1 MNEEIFR
8 TIVPLPEAPFRI
20 GAAERVLC
28 VGSCFADE
36 MGRRFEED
44 HFPTLANPF
53 GVMYNPASIL
63 HTMERLTTQN
73 HYAKAPLSTGEGL
86 GEALPTREGPG
97 LGILT
102 LGTNHVYVERAT
114 GEIVDNCQ
122 KRPQQLFEER
132 CLSVDECAQY
142 LQRSIQLLREWNPAM
157 KIIFTVSPIR
167 YRKYGYHE
175 SQLSKA
181 TLLMAVDKIIHNPSK
196 EEGSLVSL
204 VADKDA
210 SNTNQT
216 PLPRGGAE
224 VGLLYFPSYEILL
237 DELRDYRFYASDMLH
252 PSGQAVYYIY
262 RRLQQCLFSPE
273 ARQYVSEWR
282 PIGQALAHRPFQAD
296 SPDYLAF
303 RQQTLRQAE
312 AFNRRWGVA
321 DAFTTD

>member
-63 HTMERLTTQN
+63 HTIERLTTQN
-73 HYAKAPLSTGEGL
+73 HSAKAPLSTGEGL
-86 GEALPTREGPG
+86 GEALPTGEGPG

-157 KIIFTVSPIR
+157 KIILTVSPIR

-181 TLLMAVDKIIHNPSK
+181 TLLMAVEKVI
-196 EEGSLVSL
+196 GS
-204 VADKDA
+204 
-210 SNTNQT
+210 
-216 PLPRGGAE
+216 
-224 VGLLYFPSYEILL
+224 GLLYFPSYEILL

-252 PSGQAVYYIY
+252 PSGQAVDYIY